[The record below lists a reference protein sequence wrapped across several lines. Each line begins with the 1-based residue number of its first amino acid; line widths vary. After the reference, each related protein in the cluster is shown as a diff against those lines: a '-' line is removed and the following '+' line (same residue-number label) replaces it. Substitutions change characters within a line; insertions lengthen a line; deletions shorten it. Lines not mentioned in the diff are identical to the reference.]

1 MAGESKNFPKKYWWV
16 VLVALPVVLALIA
29 IVPQLMGG
37 SGEKPSGDNAVSI
50 TGNNNTVTI
59 DNSSQMTVINNIS
72 VIAQEY
78 QKYTGQALSD
88 ELKQLIEQA
97 VAAARKNDPASV
109 RLYEQVA
116 NQVPVPAIFNNLAV
130 EYREDEERCG
140 LAASPD
146 AGDPEGPD
154 KRGGSEEPQLDRAA
168 WTRCQVRFG

>member
-37 SGEKPSGDNAVSI
+37 SGEKPSGANAVSI

-78 QKYTGQALSD
+78 QKYTGQALVGRV
-88 ELKQLIEQA
+88 E
-97 VAAARKNDPASV
+97 
-109 RLYEQVA
+109 
-116 NQVPVPAIFNNLAV
+116 AIDRAGSRGG
-130 EYREDEERCG
+130 EEERSRERSS
-140 LAASPD
+140 L
-146 AGDPEGPD
+146 
-154 KRGGSEEPQLDRAA
+154 
-168 WTRCQVRFG
+168 